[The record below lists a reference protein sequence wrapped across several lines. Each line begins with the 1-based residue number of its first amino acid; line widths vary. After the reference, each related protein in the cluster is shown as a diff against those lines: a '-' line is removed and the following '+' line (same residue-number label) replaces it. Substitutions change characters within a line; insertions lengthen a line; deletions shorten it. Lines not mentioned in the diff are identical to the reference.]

1 MIKRILFGVFC
12 LVGLA
17 VFPAFAA
24 EPAPSGTSGLSAEQK
39 KILKDIETYFNGIR
53 TIKSGFTQTST
64 TGAFAEGEFLLL
76 KPGKMRL
83 EYKPPMPVEVVSDGY
98 YLIFHDKNLEQ
109 VTYLDIDSNPASIIL
124 KENFSF
130 DKSNLTVTDVR
141 KTPGF
146 IEVSLYKTE
155 EPATGRITL
164 IFKDR
169 PLELKQWQITDAQQV
184 RTLVSLNQAEFNT
197 ALKPEMFKFTDP
209 RRAGRPGDVPVRRH

>member
-146 IEVSLYKTE
+146 IEVSVYKTE

-169 PLELKQWQITDAQQV
+169 PLELKQWQITDCPGI
-184 RTLVSLNQAEFNT
+184 SL
-197 ALKPEMFKFTDP
+197 P
-209 RRAGRPGDVPVRRH
+209 